1 MDFKEIQEL
10 IKLIQ
15 KSNLTEFKLKEGEF
29 ELTLRTDKYRGDKG
43 HHFTPPASQPYPQ
56 VTSVPPLVPPAITPQ
71 QTAAPGAE
79 NQGEPVAP
87 PAAGPGAQM
96 ENTSGYLSIR
106 SPMVGTFYR
115 SPAPDK
121 GPYVKVGDIIEKG
134 AVVCIIEAM
143 KLFNEIDSEHS
154 GRIVKVLVEDA
165 QPVEYD
171 QVLFLVDPKG

>member
-15 KSNLTEFKLKEGEF
+15 KSNLTEFKLKEGDF
-29 ELTLRTDKYRGDKG
+29 ELTLRTEKFQGGKG
-43 HHFTPPASQPYPQ
+43 YPLIAPVHQPVSQ
-56 VTSVPPLVPPAITPQ
+56 VPPM
-71 QTAAPGAE
+71 AAP
-79 NQGEPVAP
+79 PVAP
-87 PAAGPGAQM
+87 VPSSQPAREPSGETAPPSAGSPQT
-96 ENTSGYLSIR
+96 EDSGNYLSIR

-115 SPAPDK
+115 SPSPEK
-121 GPYVKVGDIIEKG
+121 GPYVKIGDVIEKG

-154 GRIVKVLVEDA
+154 GRIVKIMVEDA

-171 QVLFLVDPKG
+171 QVLFLIDPKG

>member
-1 MDFKEIQEL
+1 MNFKEIQEL

-29 ELTLRTDKYRGDKG
+29 ELTLRTEKFQSGKG
-43 HHFTPPASQPYPQ
+43 HQIVSSSPQPLLQ
-56 VTSVPPLVPPAITPQ
+56 VPSP
-71 QTAAPGAE
+71 AAPVYMPSLSGEAPSEPLPHQQPAESGTEDAGAYL
-79 NQGEPVAP
+79 PV
-87 PAAGPGAQM
+87 
-96 ENTSGYLSIR
+96 R

-115 SPAPDK
+115 SPSPDK
-121 GPYVKVGDIIEKG
+121 GPYVKVGDVIEKG

-154 GRIVKVLVEDA
+154 GRIVKVMVEDA

-171 QVLFLVDPKG
+171 QVLFLIDPKG